1 MPENKEKK
9 TNDQSSFEK
18 KFWEAKESMRETAWK
33 VSEEGKKVA
42 GKIWNRWN
50 RSTTEEKVCMILW
63 ILLLVIWVFGFESVR
78 SLIFPLILII
88 LWILLVTGFFNTSKK

>member
-1 MPENKEKK
+1 MPEKKEKK